1 MCSGEP
7 TGVFHVLETARQF
20 TLRVGEGL
28 AVFLGDQAPVRRR
41 FDEELAQREEDV
53 GALESEELRQPSAA
67 PRAIGNDSSDELR
80 VAMGTWRDVD
90 HRSRRVEDE

>member
-1 MCSGEP
+1 VLGEP

-28 AVFLGDQAPVRRR
+28 AVFLGDQGRQFVGV

-53 GALESEELRQPSAA
+53 GALGERGITPTVGGAT
-67 PRAIGNDSSDELR
+67 RDRNDVVDELR
-80 VAMGTWRDVD
+80 VGDGDVGVD
-90 HRSRRVEDE
+90 ITGRRVEDE